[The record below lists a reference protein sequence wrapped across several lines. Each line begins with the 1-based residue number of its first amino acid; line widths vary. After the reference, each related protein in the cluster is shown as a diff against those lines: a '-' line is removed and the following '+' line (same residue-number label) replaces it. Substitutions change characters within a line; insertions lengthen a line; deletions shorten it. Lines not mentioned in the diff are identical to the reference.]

1 MASVFT
7 AFLESPKKS
16 QKKRLKHE
24 HFAKNVPIPYPAYA
38 INLDMVGDKNLE
50 LYIERYSYQQ
60 NPALVLE
67 LWDLAASLKLP
78 AFKKQ
83 AKFMIF
89 DDHVPLYEI
98 AGIPAVD
105 IIDFDYPNDQ
115 INYHH
120 THNDVVANCSPHS
133 LWQVGT
139 LMVNHI
145 YTEK

>member
-1 MASVFT
+1 
-7 AFLESPKKS
+7 
-16 QKKRLKHE
+16 
-24 HFAKNVPIPYPAYA
+24 
-38 INLDMVGDKNLE
+38 
-50 LYIERYSYQQ
+50 
-60 NPALVLE
+60 
-67 LWDLAASLKLP
+67 
-78 AFKKQ
+78 
-83 AKFMIF
+83 MIF

-139 LMVNHI
+139 LIVNHI